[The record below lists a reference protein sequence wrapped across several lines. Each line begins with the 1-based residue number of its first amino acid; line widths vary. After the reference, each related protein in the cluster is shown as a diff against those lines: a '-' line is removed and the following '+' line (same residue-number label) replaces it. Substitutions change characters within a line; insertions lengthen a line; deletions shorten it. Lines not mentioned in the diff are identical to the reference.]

1 MFKST
6 LNIPYFSIR
15 LLTLLSYFLPFIF
28 FLSTCTSDSVSK
40 DAYNKE
46 DALKNEYEKSNNSIH
61 GIYAIIDSINP
72 NHSEIEFENLR
83 SQINMVYLN
92 SDNIINLKEELKTK
106 IIFPTNYSLSGIGSI
121 LIYKNTMGKIAI
133 GISIAL
139 SFLTLV
145 FWLLINKR
153 KLGVY
158 FITGNIMM
166 ILVFII
172 DSFVS
177 NVDLLFGVWVLL
189 FLLII
194 QFFCEKGRIFALVYT
209 IFSEFSCVTD
219 DTSL

>member
-194 QFFCEKGRIFALVYT
+194 QFLTEIKNLKNTNSIV
-209 IFSEFSCVTD
+209 IDSE
-219 DTSL
+219 

>member
-15 LLTLLSYFLPFIF
+15 LLTLLSYFLPFVF

-40 DAYNKE
+40 DAYNKD

-72 NHSEIEFENLR
+72 NNSEIEFENLR

-92 SDNIINLKEELKTK
+92 SSNIIYLKEELKTK

-121 LIYKNTMGKIAI
+121 LIYKNTIGKIAI
-133 GISIAL
+133 GISITL
-139 SFLTLV
+139 SFLTFV

-153 KLGVY
+153 RLGIY
-158 FITGNIMM
+158 FITGNITM
-166 ILVFII
+166 ILIFVI

-177 NVDLLFGVWVLL
+177 NVDLLYGVWVLL
-189 FLLII
+189 FLLIVQLLTEI
-194 QFFCEKGRIFALVYT
+194 KNLKNTNSTVND
-209 IFSEFSCVTD
+209 SE
-219 DTSL
+219 

>member
-1 MFKST
+1 MFKSR

-15 LLTLLSYFLPFIF
+15 LLTLLSYFLPFVF

-40 DAYNKE
+40 NAYNKD

-72 NHSEIEFENLR
+72 NNSEIEFENLR

-92 SDNIINLKEELKTK
+92 SSNIIYLKEELKTK

-121 LIYKNTMGKIAI
+121 LIYKNTIGKIAI
-133 GISIAL
+133 GISITL

-153 KLGVY
+153 RLGIY
-158 FITGNIMM
+158 FIIGNMMM
-166 ILVFII
+166 ILIFGI

-177 NVDLLFGVWVLL
+177 NIDLLYGVWVLL
-189 FLLII
+189 FLLIVQLLTEI
-194 QFFCEKGRIFALVYT
+194 KNPKNTNSTFID
-209 IFSEFSCVTD
+209 SE
-219 DTSL
+219 

>member
-15 LLTLLSYFLPFIF
+15 LLTLLSYFLPFVF

-40 DAYNKE
+40 DAYNKD

-72 NHSEIEFENLR
+72 NNSEIEFENLR

-92 SDNIINLKEELKTK
+92 SSNIIYLKEELKTK

-121 LIYKNTMGKIAI
+121 LIYKNTIGKIAI

-139 SFLTLV
+139 SFLTFV

-153 KLGVY
+153 RLGIY
-158 FITGNIMM
+158 FIIGNMMM
-166 ILVFII
+166 ILIFVI
-172 DSFVS
+172 DSFLS
-177 NVDLLFGVWVLL
+177 NIDLLYGVWVLL
-189 FLLII
+189 FLLIVQLLTEI
-194 QFFCEKGRIFALVYT
+194 KNPKNTNSTVNDAV
-209 IFSEFSCVTD
+209 
-219 DTSL
+219 